1 MVLRIE
7 TSGITR
13 GREFSLYAFADTVP
27 EVLAYAYNPVT
38 REVVSLDCEHSEYG
52 MLHKFD
58 AVAPHF
64 DGFLMAKIGKQKI
77 VKRIGTPLQIALV
90 VGYKEG
96 YSAFYKAYDSQGA
109 VIAEGETEHLVGPFF
124 ACAVPDEAVMMEAA
138 GKKFLI
144 NRNISRLNFEVSID
158 TGALNSSFDYSALG
172 DIQLSS
178 DPLPKMQLE
187 DATLDS
193 TLPNVTIK
201 EL

>member
-13 GREFSLYAFADTVP
+13 GREFSLYAFADATP
-27 EVLAYAYNPVT
+27 EITAYAYNPVT
-38 REVVSLDCEHSEYG
+38 REVVSLDCEHSKYG

-58 AVAPHF
+58 SVAPGF
-64 DGFLMAKIGKQKI
+64 DGFLMAKVGKQKI
-77 VKRIGTPLQIALV
+77 VKRIGTPVQVALV
-90 VGYKEG
+90 IGYKEG
-96 YSAFYKAYDSQGA
+96 YTAFYKAYDYLGGIMSEGA
-109 VIAEGETEHLVGPFF
+109 MENIVGPFF
-124 ACAVPDEAVMMEAA
+124 TCAIPSDAVMMEAA
-138 GKKFLI
+138 GKKLLI

-158 TGALNSSFDYSALG
+158 TGALNSSFEYSQL
-172 DIQLSS
+172 QNVTLSS
-178 DPLPKMQLE
+178 DPLPQTPLE

>member
-38 REVVSLDCEHSEYG
+38 HEVVSLDCEHSEYG

-64 DGFLMAKIGKQKI
+64 DGFLMAKIGRQKI
-77 VKRIGTPLQIALV
+77 VKRIGTPLQTSLV
-90 VGYKEG
+90 IGYKEG
-96 YSAFYKAYDSQGA
+96 YTAFYKAYDYQGN
-109 VIAEGETEHLVGPFF
+109 VISDGAMEHLVGPFF
-124 ACAVPDEAVMMEAA
+124 TCSIPDEAVMMEAA

-144 NRNISRLNFEVSID
+144 NRNIGRLNFQITMEG
-158 TGALNSSFDYSALG
+158 GALSSEYASDDLDQVELHDMTLPDVVLG
-172 DIQLSS
+172 
-178 DPLPKMQLE
+178 E
-187 DATLDS
+187 ATLGS
-193 TLPNVTIK
+193 ELPQISIE